1 MILRFICVSLS
12 PSKVL
17 AKNVKPSLLYNSKYI
32 PHILN
37 QDPGDGANG
46 VDVMFGVIGEMDAGH
61 QIQVFQNSI
70 EPFPE
75 AGVKIAQWG
84 VGVDEQDRVVGSGVR
99 HVRMAMERRFDHH
112 MERSLGKDEPPFC
125 CETKWVADVSGFA
138 DRGRDQ
144 TRQTRKSP
152 AHNCRKT

>member
-1 MILRFICVSLS
+1 M
-12 PSKVL
+12 
-17 AKNVKPSLLYNSKYI
+17 LYNPK
-32 PHILN
+32 HVTHVLN
-37 QDPGDGANG
+37 QDSGDGADG
-46 VDVMFGVIGEMDAGH
+46 VDVMLGVVGEMYAGH

-70 EPFPE
+70 EPFPK
-75 AGVKIAQWG
+75 AGVKIAQCG
-84 VGVDEQDRVVGSGVR
+84 VGVDEQDRVVGSGMGHLRVA
-99 HVRMAMERRFDHH
+99 VERCFDRH

-125 CETKWVADVSGFA
+125 CETKWVADVCGFA